1 MTVPLFSGDTK
12 ATLDINNELPNISD
26 PYSIYSNSTIGV
38 SFEYPS
44 NWTLT
49 EKQYLFDVGEPD
61 VQVSELKF
69 PSIYRLFN
77 YINSSKEA
85 DQNIKQGLDL
95 EKITKAYK
103 DQLISK
109 YKQTNVTDFPVLQD
123 YIVANYSEGTFILD
137 TNDEILGSQ
146 VT

>member
-1 MTVPLFSGDTK
+1 MS
-12 ATLDINNELPNISD
+12 
-26 PYSIYSNSTIGV
+26 
-38 SFEYPS
+38 
-44 NWTLT
+44 
-49 EKQYLFDVGEPD
+49 GEPD

-123 YIVANYSEGTFILD
+123 YIVGNYSEGTFILD
-137 TNDEILGSQ
+137 TNDEILGSP